1 MSISIEITCI
11 CIECPQE
18 FSPSSATPHSLQ
30 TCFDIFDDLRGHCVV
45 LNHSCFSFVFRAN
58 HSFFICQIVAGCF
71 TCHAHA
77 IVADHKVFIHSL
89 VLFFSSTVEYFSIFC
104 SQNELNLLTS
114 KVIIYI
120 NRPVVPLTL
129 SQPWGW
135 ADYAHQIIL
144 APQDFQ
150 TFLRPCIK

>member
-1 MSISIEITCI
+1 MSISIKITCI
-11 CIECPQE
+11 CSECPQE

-58 HSFFICQIVAGCF
+58 HSFFICQTVAGCF

-89 VLFFSSTVEYFSIFC
+89 VLFFSSKVEYFSIFC
-104 SQNELNLLTS
+104 SQNELVLLKYGFYKKSLRKGAPLTS
-114 KVIIYI
+114 CTLISSQKGICSTTGTLTCKVII
-120 NRPVVPLTL
+120 T
-129 SQPWGW
+129 
-135 ADYAHQIIL
+135 
-144 APQDFQ
+144 
-150 TFLRPCIK
+150 